1 MTTAE
6 IMFAQPGDGMR
17 DRKQEAR
24 KVLWAFLAALLIHLV
39 VAYSLATWGGIFSP
53 ALPVS
58 EKPVE
63 LTIVDLSTPPPIAP
77 KNSAF
82 METDESK
89 QSAEQPKEKT
99 FESNANSI
107 GASQLPATGGIPVP
121 SQQGKDRPV
130 VDLETH
136 QYSLGNEGAQPRPSA
151 APQESPKPSE
161 APQPTPISE
170 AGQFAMLRSTPT
182 PAVRPSAVRTPEQPR
197 SSYRAQKEQ
206 TRLSG
211 SITNRGASS
220 VNALGTPLGR
230 YQKILYDSVGSRW
243 YYYVAKQGD
252 LVSIGT
258 LRLVFSVDRS
268 GRVTNLK
275 IVENTSNESFANV
288 CLQSV
293 LEMQL
298 PPIPE
303 DLANSLPSEG
313 LDAEMSFTMYA
324 N

>member
-6 IMFAQPGDGMR
+6 IMFAQPGHGTV
-17 DRKQEAR
+17 DRRNESR
-24 KVLWAFLAALLIHLV
+24 KVLWAFLAAIFIHLV
-39 VAYSLATWGGIFSP
+39 VAYFLAAWGGIFSP

-89 QSAEQPKEKT
+89 QSADQPKEKT

-107 GASQLPATGGIPVP
+107 AASQLPATGGIPLP
-121 SQQGKDRPV
+121 SQQGKDRPS

-136 QYSLGNEGAQPRPSA
+136 QYSLANEGAQPRPSV

-170 AGQFAMLRSTPT
+170 AEQFAMLRATPT
-182 PAVRPSAVRTPEQPR
+182 PAVRPSAVPTPEQPR

-252 LVSIGT
+252 LVTIGT

-298 PPIPE
+298 PPIP
-303 DLANSLPSEG
+303 DDVASSLPSEG
-313 LDAEMSFTMYA
+313 LDEEMSFTMYA

>member
-1 MTTAE
+1 MTTVE
-6 IMFAQPGDGMR
+6 TMFAQPGDGIM

-24 KVLWAFLAALLIHLV
+24 KVLWAFLAALFVHLV

-63 LTIVDLSTPPPIAP
+63 LTIVDLSTPPPIVP

-107 GASQLPATGGIPVP
+107 AASQLPAAGGIPLP
-121 SQQGKDRPV
+121 SQQGKDRPS

-136 QYSLGNEGAQPRPSA
+136 QYSLANEGAQPRPSA
-151 APQESPKPSE
+151 APQESPRRSE

-170 AGQFAMLRSTPT
+170 AEQFAMLRSTPT
-182 PAVRPSAVRTPEQPR
+182 PAVRPSAVSTPEQPR
-197 SSYRAQKEQ
+197 SSYRAQKQQ

-220 VNALGTPLGR
+220 INAIGTPLGR
-230 YQKILYDSVGSRW
+230 YQKILYDAIGSRW
-243 YYYVAKQGD
+243 YSYCEERRD
-252 LVSIGT
+252 LVAIGT
-258 LRLVFSVDRS
+258 AQVAFSVDRS
-268 GRVTNLK
+268 GRVKSGSLRVVKNS
-275 IVENTSNESFANV
+275 SNEAFAN
-288 CLQSV
+288 
-293 LEMQL
+293 
-298 PPIPE
+298 
-303 DLANSLPSEG
+303 
-313 LDAEMSFTMYA
+313 
-324 N
+324 